1 MVVLR
6 NVTTSTLS
14 TLPSQA
20 GRLIFDTD
28 TLTLKYNTGVVD
40 QELVTTKFSGPVGI
54 NTTIPDR
61 VLELN
66 APNGQTLRLTYDAP
80 GATDVNHTDLDVDSA
95 GNLLLSPT
103 GGNVNLQGSTSLK
116 IPGANGT
123 TVGLVLGSTLVLSSG
138 TELNYVNGV
147 TPGVALASH
156 ALVIDASKNLTGLND
171 LTAAQVNATV
181 GNITTL
187 NSTDIFGTLGTPAQP
202 NITSVG
208 TLTNL
213 AVSGTFTINGTPLS
227 VNSAELNYL
236 QGVTPGTALA
246 SKALVTDSNNSL
258 VGLND
263 LGSSTLNASTS
274 ITTPYLNV
282 TNSLD
287 LTISDNVG
295 NTTLYPLTMT
305 RETTA
310 TPAVGLGVGMSYE
323 VENSDSV
330 NKLFGKTSVRASNV
344 TVGEET
350 GLYSVGLSVNGTFVN
365 DLLTLD
371 STGTIT
377 AFQLVES
384 SDERIK
390 ENIVDVDSSDS
401 LSKILNIRVRDFTFK
416 KDEEHTVHRG
426 VIAQELK
433 QVIPSAVYQ
442 HEKDEFIDFHSIKCQ
457 SIVFHLVSTVQQL
470 YKEIEELKKQ

>member
-54 NTTIPDR
+54 NTTMPDR

-66 APNGQTLRLTYDAP
+66 ADNGQTLRLTYDSP
-80 GATDVNHTDLDVDSA
+80 GANDLYYADLDVDSA

-103 GGNVNLQGSTSLK
+103 GGNINVIGASLK
-116 IPGANGT
+116 LPAANGT
-123 TVGLVLGSTLVLSSG
+123 TVGLVLGSTLVTSSG
-138 TELNYVNGV
+138 TELNYVSGV
-147 TPGVALASH
+147 TPGTALASH

-171 LTAAQVNATV
+171 LTANQVNATV

-187 NSTDIFGTLGTPAQP
+187 NATDIYGTIGTAAQP

-227 VNSAELNYL
+227 VNSTELNYL
-236 QGVTPGTALA
+236 QGVTPGTAIA
-246 SKALVTDSNNSL
+246 SKALVTDSNNNL
-258 VGLND
+258 VGLNG
-263 LGSSTLNASTS
+263 LASSTLVASTS
-274 ITTPYLNV
+274 ITTPSLNV
-282 TNSLD
+282 TNLLD

-295 NTTLYPLTMT
+295 NTTLYPLVMT

-310 TPAVGLGVGMSYE
+310 TPAVGLGVGMSYDI
-323 VENSDSV
+323 ENSSNV
-330 NKLFGKTSVRASNV
+330 NKLFGKTSVRAANV
-344 TVGEET
+344 TDGEET

-401 LSKILNIRVRDFTFK
+401 LSKILSIRVRDFTFK
-416 KDEEHTVHRG
+416 KDEDHVVHRG

-433 QVIPSAVYQ
+433 QVIPAAVYE

-470 YKEIEELKKQ
+470 HKEIEELKKK